1 MALKGQASHAIVPA
15 QGHAAYNDISIQP
28 KEIDENDQEQ
38 FSGFIFMCNGRTKPQ
53 CYMYRVFG
61 LPAGQL
67 DVVEKIKPGMKLFL
81 FDFELKLLYGIY
93 EATSVGTLHLEQTA
107 FNGRFPAQVK
117 FKIYMDCLPLH
128 ESYFRHGIEYNHQ
141 KGSKFKQELN
151 KQQVGCLLS
160 LFQPLT
166 VPAPGSMQPML
177 LQTVENQL
185 RPPFPNDSFSQILKS
200 QKVQRSRF
208 LQGIGD
214 PVHPNSTRLQL
225 SYVQSVSEPPNLQH
239 SVPFPQQH
247 YFGSTR
253 NMGPSHPTT
262 MVTHVSLP
270 QNYQQYVADIQQ
282 PYATQTVPD
291 HYNSSHVTLGVD
303 EQLGPRNMY
312 PLPLQREGK
321 TVQQLDSVIQYYN
334 SNWSQAASHAT
345 PSVLPLQR
353 EGETVHQQHMQPL
366 MQLRQYYH
374 YGEGKNAE
382 KQDSVILY
390 YNSNPSHADPHATP
404 SVLPLQRRGETAQQQ
419 DSFIQYYNS
428 NPSHATQL
436 VLPYMPTMGVAED
449 ANQTLPLVAYLHP
462 FPSADH

>member
-1 MALKGQASHAIVPA
+1 MALHPWLIGNRLV
-15 QGHAAYNDISIQP
+15 G
-28 KEIDENDQEQ
+28 KE
-38 FSGFIFMCNGRTKPQ
+38 SLM
-53 CYMYRVFG
+53 
-61 LPAGQL
+61 
-67 DVVEKIKPGMKLFL
+67 
-81 FDFELKLLYGIY
+81 
-93 EATSVGTLHLEQTA
+93 
-107 FNGRFPAQVK
+107 VK
-117 FKIYMDCLPLH
+117 FNIYMDCLPLH
-128 ESYFRHGIEYNHQ
+128 ESYFRHAIEYNYQ
-141 KGSKFKQELN
+141 KGSKFKQELK

-185 RPPFPNDSFSQILKS
+185 RPPFPKDSFSQILKS

-208 LQGIGD
+208 QQGIGD
-214 PVHPNSTRLQL
+214 PVHPNATRLQL
-225 SYVQSVSEPPNLQH
+225 SYVQSISEPPNLQH

-247 YFGSTR
+247 DFGSTT

-291 HYNSSHVTLGVD
+291 HYNSYVTLGVD
-303 EQLGPRNMY
+303 EQLGTRNMY
-312 PLPLQREGK
+312 PLPLQREGE

-374 YGEGKNAE
+374 YREGETAE

-390 YNSNPSHADPHATP
+390 YNSNPSHATP
-404 SVLPLQRRGETAQQQ
+404 SVLPLQGRGETAWQQ

-428 NPSHATQL
+428 NPSHATPCATQS
-436 VLPYMPTMGVAED
+436 VLPYMPTMGVPED
-449 ANQTLPLVAYLHP
+449 ANQTLPLAYLHP